1 MAKFLIGVRE
11 MHIQYVE
18 IEADNAEDAKDLIR
32 QGEGTER
39 SLEYSCTT
47 DTEEWT
53 VNKIRD

>member
-18 IEADNAEDAKDLIR
+18 IEADNAESAKDLIR

-39 SLEYSCTT
+39 DLEYSCTLDT
-47 DTEEWT
+47 DEWT
-53 VNKIRD
+53 VNKIKN